1 MSEKIWGHVAG
12 EGEFENRGQEPQRR
26 PKRAQ
31 KIEKYEIFIGLA
43 IAHHFSVRGRGGK
56 GVGVTLEVR
65 LHGLMVK
72 GRRWR

>member
-1 MSEKIWGHVAG
+1 MSEKVWGHVAG
-12 EGEFENRGQEPQRR
+12 EGEFENRGQEHQGR
-26 PKRAQ
+26 PKRAPQ
-31 KIEKYEIFIGLA
+31 KFKKLFFSA
-43 IAHHFSVRGRGGK
+43 IAHHFSVRRREGK